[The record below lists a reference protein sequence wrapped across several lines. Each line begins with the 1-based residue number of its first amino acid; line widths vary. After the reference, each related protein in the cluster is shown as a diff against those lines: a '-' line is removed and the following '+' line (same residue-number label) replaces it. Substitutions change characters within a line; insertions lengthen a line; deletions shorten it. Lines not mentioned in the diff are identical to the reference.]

1 MRESESMDFGL
12 RPALPDC
19 GGIVFCATAR
29 RLAAMAAC

>member
-1 MRESESMDFGL
+1 MRESESMNLVL